1 MSIAVLNAPSDELS
15 VDLSDRRPVAGLAW
29 ARLRARVSD
38 AWAIGRAA
46 GLGGALNL
54 GALHLSYRL
63 SRMLQRPIIL
73 GMPFAASLEPTTSC
87 NLRCPECLSGLRAF
101 TRPRGML
108 GTELAGRVLDQLRRG
123 RSFYLNLY
131 FQGEPYLNPDFF
143 SLVRQARA
151 QGFYVATSTNAHYL
165 TPANAAE
172 TIASGLSRLIISLDG
187 TTQETYQAYRVGGK
201 LDTVL
206 EGVSNLMEAKRQ
218 AGGKGPYIILQ
229 FLVVGPNEHQIE
241 DARQLAD
248 KFGVDE
254 IRFKTAQIDDYAQGN
269 VLIPKDARYSRYRR
283 KSDGTYRLAHKLENA
298 CWRMWSSLVV
308 TWDGKVAPCC
318 FDKDAAHTVGSLA
331 ADSLSQIWHS
341 EGYQAFR
348 RAILTDRQSIDI
360 CRNCTEGGKVFES

>member
-1 MSIAVLNAPSDELS
+1 
-15 VDLSDRRPVAGLAW
+15 
-29 ARLRARVSD
+29 
-38 AWAIGRAA
+38 
-46 GLGGALNL
+46 
-54 GALHLSYRL
+54 
-63 SRMLQRPIIL
+63 
-73 GMPFAASLEPTTSC
+73 
-87 NLRCPECLSGLRAF
+87 
-101 TRPRGML
+101 ML